1 MTQYAGDP
9 ISRRHSDPS
18 SSNPEQMRRRTLLL
32 SLASLSALAA
42 CGSNATSVWAPDDA
56 VQMAR
61 HRASGPTYLALV
73 TVRNEG
79 DGQGAHTALLINAS
93 ERVLFDPYGG
103 WTDPYVPERNDVLFG
118 FSPEVEERYLSYQ
131 AKDGYYYVRQEI
143 QVPPEVAEQALQLAK
158 AKGPVGMAMCTR
170 ATSDIL
176 GQLPGFESI
185 RLTWFPEHL
194 ANRFGRLPGV
204 TTLERHGPSPVESS
218 EPV

>member
-1 MTQYAGDP
+1 MVRQSGGNAEGC
-9 ISRRHSDPS
+9 HLES
-18 SSNPEQMRRRTLLL
+18 SCPRQPVMPRRTVLL
-32 SLASLSALAA
+32 SLVSLSTLAG
-42 CGSNATSVWAPDDA
+42 CGSNATSVWAPDEA
-56 VQMAR
+56 VEAAR
-61 HRASGPTYLALV
+61 YRAPGPTYLALV

-103 WTDPYVPERNDVLFG
+103 WTDPYVPERNDVLYG

-143 QVPPEVAEQALQLAK
+143 AVSPVVAERALQLAK

-176 GQLPGFESI
+176 RQLPGFEAIGS
-185 RLTWFPEHL
+185 TWFPEHL
-194 ANRFGRLPGV
+194 SSRFGRLPGV
-204 TTLERHGPSPVESS
+204 TTIERHGPSPA
-218 EPV
+218 EPPEV